1 MLIALT
7 FHGNSKKTFV
17 NLDEVKTIY
26 EVFNKEENCV
36 ITKIVFKGTH
46 RFEDYINVNETVE
59 EINNILNEVRSTGI
73 QTADF
78 TQPTRHTLQTGYERF
93 RRNYNQEEQPTWG

>member
-1 MLIALT
+1 MLVALT
-7 FHGNSKKTFV
+7 FHGNSKKTLV

-36 ITKIVFKGTH
+36 ITKLVYKGTH
-46 RFEDYINVNETVE
+46 RFEDFINVNETIE
-59 EINNILNEVRSTGI
+59 EITNILNEVRSTGI

-78 TQPTRHTLQTGYERF
+78 TQPVRQPIHTGFDRY
-93 RRNYNQEEQPTWG
+93 RRNYNQEEQPTW